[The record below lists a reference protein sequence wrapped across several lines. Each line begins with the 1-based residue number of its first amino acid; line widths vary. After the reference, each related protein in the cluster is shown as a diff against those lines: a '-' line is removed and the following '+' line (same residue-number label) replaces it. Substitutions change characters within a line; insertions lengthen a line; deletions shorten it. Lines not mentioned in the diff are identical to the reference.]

1 MTRPTRIPSDVNR
14 PDRILGPFTAR
25 QVAILAVTAAMLYL
39 AWTALRGVVALPVFL
54 FAALPVG
61 AFAFV
66 IAVGHRDGLPLDR
79 HLFAAVRHRIRPR
92 HRPRPARDA
101 VPAWL
106 TPANADTDR
115 PEHPGRRPTTFP
127 ARTVT
132 DTGPPG
138 DPGVA
143 VVDLGPDGLVA
154 IAELSTVN
162 LALRTPAEQDGL
174 VDGFARYLHALAGPT
189 QILVH
194 ALPLDLSDHL
204 HDLHSRARQL
214 PHPALAAAA
223 DAHRAHLARL
233 ATAGGEHELLTRQVL
248 LVLREPAGRGGAE
261 HRLLRRL
268 NDATRLLAPLDVT
281 VTPLSA
287 AETTVLLTRICNPD
301 HEPRRSGQPDVV
313 RRHPPTGHDR
323 ASQEADDGRD
333 EPNRADP
340 DHGPDT
346 EEDDGWGPDPWT
358 TNPDPRTARRTR

>member
-1 MTRPTRIPSDVNR
+1 
-14 PDRILGPFTAR
+14 
-25 QVAILAVTAAMLYL
+25 
-39 AWTALRGVVALPVFL
+39 
-54 FAALPVG
+54 
-61 AFAFV
+61 FAFV

-79 HLFAAVRHRIRPR
+79 HLFAALRHRIRPR
-92 HRPRPARDA
+92 HRPRPGRAT
-101 VPAWL
+101 VPARL
-106 TPANADTDR
+106 TPADADTDR
-115 PEHPGRRPTTFP
+115 PEHLGRRPTTFP
-127 ARTVT
+127 ARAVT
-132 DTGPPG
+132 DSGPPG

-154 IAELSTVN
+154 IAALSTVN

-174 VDGFARYLHALAGPT
+174 VDGFARYLHALGGPT
-189 QILVH
+189 QILVR

-248 LVLREPAGRGGAE
+248 LVLREPAGSGRGGAE

-268 NDATRLLAPLDVT
+268 HDAARLLAPLDVT
-281 VTPLSA
+281 VTPLSG
-287 AETTVLLTRICNPD
+287 AETTVLLARICNPD
-301 HEPRRSGQPDVV
+301 HASSRSRQLDVV
-313 RRHPPTGHDR
+313 RRRPPTGHDR
-323 ASQEADDGRD
+323 AAQEADDGRD

-340 DHGPDT
+340 DHGPDP

-358 TNPDPRTARRTR
+358 TDPDPQAARRVR